1 MGAASVVGIRREIN
15 IGNAFF
21 ECILKEG
28 KIEEQLS
35 GLKTPVVGNQTPQ
48 YTRFL

>member
-1 MGAASVVGIRREIN
+1 MKRLLFLNVL
-15 IGNAFF
+15 
-21 ECILKEG
+21 ILKEG

>member
-1 MGAASVVGIRREIN
+1 MKNAKVSFQNEEI
-15 IGNAFF
+15 AFF

-35 GLKTPVVGNQTPQ
+35 GLKTPVVGNQTPHH
-48 YTRFL
+48 TRFL